1 MWLLQCVILSIMSV
15 AQSYELNQVL
25 LVTVTK
31 CFETKELRL
40 YFSTRM
46 TKWHDRPLSLIVDSL
61 NKIGPFY
68 RDVVSQ
74 DLLNV
79 NISVNSWRSTS
90 NKIYSECD
98 IMPINRVWISY
109 HHCCSVVDHG
119 FVKYVYVLRLCV
131 TCISHMFEI
140 YCILVIVV
148 VIIVGTPPICI
159 YVCSWKIKTRTRTT
173 SWRAKPAQ
181 LLDVVWLNSCCC
193 VNVPS

>member
-46 TKWHDRPLSLIVDSL
+46 TKWHDRPLSLIVDSIH
-61 NKIGPFY
+61 KIGIFHEAHYCQIPPFY
-68 RDVVSQ
+68 RDVVSKE
-74 DLLNV
+74 LLNV

-119 FVKYVYVLRLCV
+119 FVKYVYVVSMHITHVWNILYSCDSRCNHRWDSSDLYICV
-131 TCISHMFEI
+131 
-140 YCILVIVV
+140 
-148 VIIVGTPPICI
+148 
-159 YVCSWKIKTRTRTT
+159 
-173 SWRAKPAQ
+173 
-181 LLDVVWLNSCCC
+181 
-193 VNVPS
+193 